1 LFIDLVAYSKE
12 STTGQY
18 KIKAALITHL
28 NAVLAPLPAS
38 SFRIRDTG
46 DGAVVAFLNN
56 PQHPLYAA
64 LALWQACTAGDEA
77 APLPFKRLRLGLH
90 TGVVKE
96 VPDVEGRA
104 NYVGDGINSAKRV
117 QDLANPGQMLAS
129 RNFFDAMSHLD
140 ADYLRLFEPA
150 GAGDD
155 KHGRS
160 HELYAVHFEQAAFD
174 KLVQEA
180 QQELA
185 HSAWADSAAKST
197 LPKLKSV
204 PKSASLAIK
213 PIALLASLLLLGVLT
228 LFWFLSK
235 PSGPPAEVLILQ
247 RVTPAATT
255 SAAAAP
261 AASAPTTSRD
271 SVPSASNAASVA
283 SPATPDTP
291 AVAAVSQSLS
301 PAAAPALPAK
311 AAQSAAVRVPAAA
324 PVIVKAQPIPALKE
338 PVVQVRPKVS
348 DFSVRCS
355 RLLEKVSAGEPLSSS
370 EQQEMVSKCQ

>member
-1 LFIDLVAYSKE
+1 MAYSKE

-185 HSAWADSAAKST
+185 HAAWADSAAKST

-255 SAAAAP
+255 SAAAA
-261 AASAPTTSRD
+261 
-271 SVPSASNAASVA
+271 
-283 SPATPDTP
+283 
-291 AVAAVSQSLS
+291 AVNQSLS
-301 PAAAPALPAK
+301 PAATPALPAK

-370 EQQEMVSKCQ
+370 EKQEMVSKCQ